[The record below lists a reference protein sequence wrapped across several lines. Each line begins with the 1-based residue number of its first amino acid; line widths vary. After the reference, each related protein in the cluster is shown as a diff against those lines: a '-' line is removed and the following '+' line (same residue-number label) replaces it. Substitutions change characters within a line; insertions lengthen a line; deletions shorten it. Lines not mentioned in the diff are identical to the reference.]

1 MNEFAE
7 TAEIHRI
14 VGVRVTAVA
23 PTDKTVGMAWL
34 DTASSAAGGTRIVNR
49 IITSTTIDNTFDVV
63 LVDASSGAVTVTLPA
78 ITRDGKVFDI
88 KKVDSSANAVTV
100 DGDGTEP
107 IDDALTVTLSS
118 QYDDVSIM
126 AELSTTK
133 WWILP

>member
-7 TAEIHRI
+7 TSEIHSI
-14 VGVRVTAVA
+14 VGNRVGPVA
-23 PTDKTVGMAWL
+23 PADQTVGMGWL

-49 IITSTTIDNTFDVV
+49 VTVSTTVDNTFDAI
-63 LVDASSGAVTVTLPA
+63 LVDASSGAVTITLPP
-78 ITRDGKVFDI
+78 ITRDGKAFDI

-107 IDDALTVTLSS
+107 IDDGLTAVLTV
-118 QYDDVSIM
+118 QYEDISIM
-126 AELSTTK
+126 AELSTKK

>member
-1 MNEFAE
+1 MIEFAE
-7 TAEIHRI
+7 TSEIHRI
-14 VGVRVTAVA
+14 VGVRVTPIA
-23 PTDKTVGMAWL
+23 PGDKTVGMAWL

-49 IITSTTIDNTFDVV
+49 IATSTTVDNTFDAI
-63 LVDASSGAVTVTLPA
+63 LVDASGGAVTITLPP

-107 IDDALTVTLSS
+107 IDDGLTAVLTA
-118 QYDDVSIM
+118 QYEDISIM
-126 AELSTTK
+126 AELGTTK